1 MTWGIPVLEILTGFF
16 GSLSFVSV
24 VTTILVYR
32 QYLQLAAS
40 SMEYAAMVI
49 ESLEEQEDG
58 SIRVDPLALAG
69 TSMDHISQ
77 LSGLLKWIR
86 F

>member
-1 MTWGIPVLEILTGFF
+1 MTWGIPILEILTGFF
-16 GSLSFVSV
+16 GGLSV
-24 VTTILVYR
+24 INAIAALLVYR

-49 ESLEEQEDG
+49 ESLEEHEDG
-58 SIRVDPLALAG
+58 SITVDPLALAG

>member
-1 MTWGIPVLEILTGFF
+1 MTWGIPILEILTGLF
-16 GSLSFVSV
+16 GGLSV
-24 VTTILVYR
+24 INAIAALLVYW

-40 SMEYAAMVI
+40 SMEYAVMVI
-49 ESLEEQEDG
+49 ESLEEHEDG
-58 SIRVDPLALAG
+58 SIIVDPLALAG